1 MRNKKL
7 RIAVWHNLLS
17 GGAKRALFDHIKGL
31 VGYGHYIEVWSP
43 PSADIDFLSL
53 RKFAGHHI
61 IDLNFTSPPRRW
73 RRFEGIYRK
82 HDHILSQLRALD
94 VHCRVCASE
103 INSAGF
109 DILFASSSSIL
120 YNTPIARYVRIPSLI
135 YLHEPYR
142 WLYEALPTLP
152 WVAIDPPSKKLRL
165 STLKSYLNDHFTTYA
180 TRVQAREELAN
191 AKAFEKI
198 LVNSFFSRESVAR
211 AYGLDSRV
219 CYLGIDSSLFSVS
232 DRPKQSYVVGL
243 GGLYSLKRP
252 DVAIEAIASIE
263 QDKRPSLVWIA
274 NFANTS
280 YKEQIM
286 LLAKAKSVDLKL
298 LIGISD
304 QELVKTLQDAAVMI
318 YTPFL
323 EPFGY
328 APLEAN
334 ACGTAVVGISEG
346 GIRET
351 IHDNVNG
358 TLLPDLRP
366 ELLASAILSYTSNL
380 QYAHLIGERARQYV
394 LSNWSLTDA
403 HCRLEAEILSCFTEY
418 KAPAS
423 F

>member
-1 MRNKKL
+1 MQKKKL
-7 RIAVWHNLLS
+7 RIAVWHNLSS

-31 VGYGHYIEVWSP
+31 VGFGHHVEVWSP
-43 PSADIDFLSL
+43 PSADINFLSL
-53 RKFAGHHI
+53 RKFADHHI
-61 IDLNFTSPPRRW
+61 VDLNFTSPPKRW
-73 RRFEGIYRK
+73 RRIVGIYRN
-82 HDHILSQLRALD
+82 HDHIFSQLSALD
-94 VHCRVCASE
+94 SHCRVCANE

-109 DILFASSSSIL
+109 DFLFATSSSIL
-120 YNTPIARYVRIPSLI
+120 YNTPIGRYVRLPSLI

-142 WLYEALPTLP
+142 WLYESLPTLP
-152 WVAIDPPSKKLRL
+152 WVAIDPPSKKFRF
-165 STLKSYLNDHFTTYA
+165 STFKSYLEDHFTIYA

-191 AKAFEKI
+191 AKAFDRI

-219 CYLGIDSSLFSVS
+219 CYLGIDSKLFSVS
-232 DRPKQSYVVGL
+232 DRPKKNYVVGL
-243 GGLYSLKRP
+243 GGLYPLKRP
-252 DVAIEAIASIE
+252 EVAIEAIASIE
-263 QDKRPSLVWIA
+263 QDKRPSLIWIG

-280 YKEQIM
+280 YKEEIM
-286 LLAKAKSVDLKL
+286 LLAKARFVDLKL

-304 QELVKTLQDAAVMI
+304 HELVKILQDAAVMI
-318 YTPFL
+318 YTPLL

-351 IHDNVNG
+351 IYDNVNG

-380 QYAHLIGERARQYV
+380 QYARLIGERARQYV
-394 LSNWSLTDA
+394 LTNWSLSDA
-403 HCRLEAEILSCFTEY
+403 HCRLEAEIQLCLTESNHS
-418 KAPAS
+418 AS